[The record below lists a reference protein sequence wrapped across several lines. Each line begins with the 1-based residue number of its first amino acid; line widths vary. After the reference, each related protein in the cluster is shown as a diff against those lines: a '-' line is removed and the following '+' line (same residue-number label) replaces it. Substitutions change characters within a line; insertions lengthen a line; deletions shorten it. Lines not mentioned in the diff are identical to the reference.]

1 MNLESVALIAV
12 GSLTGT
18 VVGRMAC
25 TSLWGLSSRTAN
37 DVFPFLL
44 KMDMEALYGTF
55 HPEAEEQ
62 LKNTLPEKEFRTVQ
76 WKRIHLAIHHS
87 DQISHNAGVFLG
99 WTRHERKASWQVM
112 THGVRKTVQELRIAC
127 IQCRLSAFLIRT
139 RLRWWLVRTTLMP
152 FAPLPSFSTLSRLGS
167 ADMIAFYETVRAQ
180 AEVFSLAYG
189 DEYHQKLMQA
199 L

>member
-1 MNLESVALIAV
+1 
-12 GSLTGT
+12 
-18 VVGRMAC
+18 
-25 TSLWGLSSRTAN
+25 LWAFPSRTAN

-55 HPEAEEQ
+55 HPEAEDQ
-62 LKNTLPEKEFRTVQ
+62 LKKTLPEKEFRTVQ
-76 WKRIHLAIHHS
+76 WKRVHLAIHYS
-87 DQISHNAGVFLG
+87 DQISNNVRVFLD
-99 WTRHERKASWQVM
+99 WTRHERKESWQVM

-127 IQCRLSAFLIRT
+127 IQCRLSTFLIRT

-152 FAPLPSFSTLSRLGS
+152 YAPLPSFHTLSRLGS
-167 ADMIAFYETVRAQ
+167 AEMIAFYETVRAQ

>member
-1 MNLESVALIAV
+1 MSLEFVALVAV
-12 GSLTGT
+12 GSLASAVG
-18 VVGRMAC
+18 GRMICGA
-25 TSLWGLSSRTAN
+25 LWGFSSRTAN

-44 KMDMEALYGTF
+44 KMDLEALYGTF
-55 HPEAEEQ
+55 HPEAEDQ
-62 LKNTLPEKEFRTVQ
+62 LKKTLPEKEFRTVQ
-76 WKRIHLAIHHS
+76 LKRIHLAIHYS
-87 DQISHNAGVFLG
+87 DQISHNARVFLG
-99 WTRHERKASWQVM
+99 WTRHERQESWQGM

-167 ADMIAFYETVRAQ
+167 ADMIAFYEMVRAQ